1 MMTTEEKRQL
11 GQSLSQLSPE
21 DLSKAIQIIAQ
32 KNPDFKAT
40 EQEVEV
46 DIDAQV
52 ESSNTWSS
60 WSNFY
65 LSFVGK
71 RNLIG
76 RLLI

>member
-32 KNPDFKAT
+32 KNPDFKASG
-40 EQEVEV
+40 EEVEV

-52 ESSNTWSS
+52 CGLMHIHALLL
-60 WSNFY
+60 
-65 LSFVGK
+65 LSIEQTGLFPCT
-71 RNLIG
+71 
-76 RLLI
+76 